1 MVSRCVEQLPI
12 GLSHSM
18 PVQILS
24 ALILSNH
31 AHVLHTH
38 IHAHIYVNALHT
50 RMYAGTW
57 ANTCAECTHTHTHT
71 HTRRHTHTHTLKPA
85 QWINYNHSLCV
96 CVYGVLIGS
105 DRGCGDVL
113 ITPGFLP
120 FLTTPPD
127 APPNHPVQLDISIFV
142 VWSPVSLWAA
152 C

>member
-24 ALILSNH
+24 SLILSNH
-31 AHVLHTH
+31 ARVLHTH
-38 IHAHIYVNALHT
+38 IHAHIYVNAHT
-50 RMYAGTW
+50 CMNAGTRAW
-57 ANTCAECTHTHTHT
+57 MPIHTHAHTHIHTHARTHTHTHS
-71 HTRRHTHTHTLKPA
+71 KPA

-96 CVYGVLIGS
+96 CVYGVLIWS

-120 FLTTPPD
+120 FLTAPPD

-142 VWSPVSLWAA
+142 VWSPVILWAA